1 MTLEDS
7 MVDSP
12 EIRSPDGSGNEL
24 RASEARQAATGMGVR
39 YVLVWGLALAVVA
52 MVIIYLVMMR

>member
-1 MTLEDS
+1 
-7 MVDSP
+7 VDSP
-12 EIRSPDGSGNEL
+12 EIHSPDGSGTEL
-24 RASEARQAATGMGVR
+24 RTTEARQATTGMGVR